1 MKTQLGLYGY
11 MPRIQVLPPE
21 TARLI
26 AAGEVID
33 RPASLLRELIDN
45 AIDAGASDIQVEI
58 QGGGSTSV
66 LVVDDGMGMDAEDLA
81 LSILPHATSK
91 IRSADDLLTT
101 RSLGFRGEALAS
113 IAAAARLEITSRS
126 AETPEARKL
135 VSRPESAPTMEAT
148 HGRQGTRVQVEGL
161 FDNFPARRQFLK
173 RSQAEASLCRQVFA
187 DKALA
192 HPAISFR
199 FASEGRNLD
208 RLPACESFRERVL
221 ALHDDP
227 GPALVHEPRFTGQ
240 GFEGRAVLASP
251 AFYRA
256 DRRFMQVFVNR
267 RRIQDYSLISGLDQ
281 AFDGLLPGG
290 AHPFAFLY
298 IEIDP
303 SLADF
308 NIHPAK
314 REVRFRDPASI
325 RHVVSSGLGSFLR
338 GLVRA
343 RPEGQEAEGEKYG
356 VKNGA
361 QYGDSHPAL
370 DFGRQG
376 GSLPGGQSRG
386 SGGSAWYAPL
396 PGSSGGGPG
405 QGWDS
410 LLRERP
416 FSPGVPP
423 MGTDTGTGTGTG
435 TGQGDP
441 IRYLGTAMELF
452 LVVEAGDSLYLIDQH
467 AAHERLLFDELS
479 AARPAVQELLVPIL
493 YEAESDAEDT
503 RIEAI
508 VEIIAAVGF
517 GLERAGEGAWALTS
531 LPALLAADP
540 AGALRDL
547 LDSPEADPRKAAL
560 ATTACRAAVKDGDRL
575 EAAAAL
581 ELARR
586 ALALPEPRCP
596 HGRPVWIRMTRGDLF
611 RAVRRIV

>member
-1 MKTQLGLYGY
+1 

-33 RPASLLRELIDN
+33 RPASLLRELLDN

-66 LVVDDGMGMDAEDLA
+66 LVIDDGMGMDADDLA

-91 IRSADDLLTT
+91 IRGTDDLLTA

-126 AETPEARKL
+126 AETPEARRL
-135 VSRPESAPTMEAT
+135 VSRPGSAPTMEAT
-148 HGRQGTRVQVEGL
+148 HGRQGTRVLVEGL
-161 FDNFPARRQFLK
+161 FDNFPARRQFQK
-173 RSQAEASLCRQVFA
+173 RAQTEASLCRQVFA

-192 HPAISFR
+192 HPAVSLR
-199 FASEGRNLD
+199 FTSEGRTLD
-208 RLPACESFRERVL
+208 RLPACESLRERVL
-221 ALHDDP
+221 AFHDDP
-227 GPALVHEPRFTGQ
+227 GEALVHEPRFTGQ

-267 RRIQDYSLISGLDQ
+267 RRIQDYSLVSGLDQ
-281 AFDGLLPGG
+281 AFEGLLPGG
-290 AHPFAFLY
+290 AHPFAFLF
-298 IEIDP
+298 IEMDP

-314 REVRFRDPASI
+314 REVRFRDPGAL
-325 RHVVSSGLGSFLR
+325 RHAVTAGLSSFLR

-343 RPEGQEAEGEKYG
+343 RPERVEAGEEI
-356 VKNGA
+356 
-361 QYGDSHPAL
+361 GDSHPAF
-370 DFGRQG
+370 DFGRH
-376 GSLPGGQSRG
+376 
-386 SGGSAWYAPL
+386 SGGSWYAPL
-396 PGSSGGGPG
+396 PGSSEGPPG

-416 FSPGVPP
+416 FSPQVPP
-423 MGTDTGTGTGTG
+423 RGTDTLGTEPGLA
-435 TGQGDP
+435 D
-441 IRYLGTAMELF
+441 RLCYLGTTMELF
-452 LVVEAGDSLYLIDQH
+452 LIVESGDSLYLIDQH

-479 AARPAVQELLVPIL
+479 SGKPAIQELLVPIL
-493 YEAESDAEDT
+493 HEAESDEEDA
-503 RIEAI
+503 R
-508 VEIIAAVGF
+508 IAAMAEVIAGAGF
-517 GLERAGEGAWALTS
+517 GLERTGEGSWALVS

-540 AGALRDL
+540 MGALREL
-547 LDSPEADPRKAAL
+547 LDCPEADPRKAAL

-575 EAAAAL
+575 EPAAAL

-596 HGRPVWIRMTRGDLF
+596 HGRPVWIRLTRADLF